1 MMLDPSVYDGK
12 IRSLNWKE
20 RLEVLI
26 ETFKGFFAVKGIH
39 HGAAMA
45 YYALFAMVPLLY
57 LSVSVFG
64 RVIGKDKMESVIYSV
79 LTNQIGIKD
88 VEGIMGFVSS
98 LNLHKGNLIMD
109 IVGITTLLIACSALL
124 VSLKN
129 SMNKY
134 MGIEVVPISS
144 KRAIMQE
151 LIFRTIS
158 ILMLAGFT
166 IVVIVIYFAQLFFV
180 SFSAQWLKDLE
191 IVSWVFTGLA
201 RHGLS
206 ILSNLII
213 FTIIFRFVHDGVVRW
228 KLAFSGAVFTS
239 LLLYFSQLAIKY
251 YLVNFFFAADGGIA
265 GSILV
270 IMLWVF
276 YSSLIIFLGAKFTA
290 VYAAKTGHS
299 IVYK

>member
-1 MMLDPSVYDGK
+1 MLDPSVYDGK

-134 MGIEVVPISS
+134 MGIEVVPVGS
-144 KRAIMQE
+144 KRAIIQE
-151 LIFRTIS
+151 LIFRTVS

-166 IVVIVIYFAQLFFV
+166 VVVIVVYFAQLFFV

-290 VYAAKTGHS
+290 VYADKTGHS

>member
-1 MMLDPSVYDGK
+1 MLDQSVCDGK
-12 IRSLNWKE
+12 IRSLSWKE
-20 RLEVLI
+20 RIEVVVD
-26 ETFKGFFAVKGIH
+26 TFKEFFAVKGIH

-57 LSVSVFG
+57 LSVTFFG
-64 RVIGKDKMESVIYSV
+64 RIIGKEKMQSVISSV

-88 VEGIMGFVSS
+88 VDGIMSFVDS
-98 LNLHKGNLIMD
+98 LNLHKGNLMMD
-109 IVGITTLLIACSALL
+109 VVGIITLLVACSALL

-134 MGIEVVPISS
+134 MGIEVVHLNP
-144 KRAIMQE
+144 KRAILEE
-151 LIFRTIS
+151 LLFRFIS
-158 ILMLAGFT
+158 IVMLAGFT
-166 IVVIVIYFAQLFFV
+166 VVVIVVYFAQLFMV
-180 SFSAQWLKDLE
+180 SVSADWLTDME
-191 IVSWVFTGLA
+191 VISWIYTGFA
-201 RHGLS
+201 RHGLA

-228 KLAFSGAVFTS
+228 KLAFYGALFTS

-251 YLVNFFFAADGGIA
+251 YLVNFFFAANGGIA

-299 IVYK
+299 IIYK

>member
-1 MMLDPSVYDGK
+1 MLDQSVYDGK
-12 IRSLNWKE
+12 IKSLSWKE
-20 RLEVLI
+20 WGEVFVN
-26 ETFKGFFAVKGIH
+26 TFKAFFAVKGIH

-64 RVIGKDKMESVIYSV
+64 RLIGQEKMLSVISSV
-79 LTNQIGIKD
+79 LMNQIGIKD
-88 VEGIMGFVSS
+88 VGGIMTFVDS
-98 LNLHKGNLIMD
+98 LNLHKGNLVMD
-109 IVGITTLLIACSALL
+109 VVGVITLLVACSALL
-124 VSLKN
+124 VSVKTSL
-129 SMNKY
+129 NKY
-134 MGIEVVPISS
+134 MGIDVVEVSTR
-144 KRAIMQE
+144 RAILE
-151 LIFRTIS
+151 DLVFRSIS
-158 ILMLAGFT
+158 IVMLAGFT
-166 IVVIVIYFAQLFFV
+166 IVIIVVYFAQLLLV
-180 SFSAQWLKDLE
+180 SMSAKWLEDLA
-191 IVSWVFTGLA
+191 VLSWVFSGLA

-213 FTIIFRFVHDGVVRW
+213 FTFIFRFVHDGVVRW
-228 KLAFSGAVFTS
+228 RLAFSGAVFTS
-239 LLLYFSQLAIKY
+239 LVLYFSQLAIKY

-299 IVYK
+299 IIYK

>member
-1 MMLDPSVYDGK
+1 MLDPSVYDGK

>member
-1 MMLDPSVYDGK
+1 MLDRSVYDGK
-12 IRSLNWKE
+12 IRTLNWRE
-20 RLEVLI
+20 RLEVLL

-64 RVIGKDKMESVIYSV
+64 RIIGKDKIESVIHSV

-88 VEGIMGFVSS
+88 VDGIMGFVSS
-98 LNLHKGNLIMD
+98 LNLHKGNFIMD
-109 IVGITTLLIACSALL
+109 VVGIITLLIACSALL

-134 MGIEVVPISS
+134 MGIEVVQISS
-144 KRAIMQE
+144 RKAILQD
-151 LIFRTIS
+151 LIFRSVS
-158 ILMLAGFT
+158 IIMLAGFT
-166 IVVIVIYFAQLFFV
+166 IVVIAIYFAQLFFV
-180 SFSAQWLKDLE
+180 SIGAKWLEELE
-191 IVSWVFTGLA
+191 VLSWAFTSLA

-290 VYAAKTGHS
+290 VYAAKTGYS
-299 IVYK
+299 IIYK

>member
-1 MMLDPSVYDGK
+1 MLDRSVYDGK

-20 RLEVLI
+20 RLEVLV
-26 ETFKGFFAVKGIH
+26 ETFKGFFEVKGIH

-64 RVIGKDKMESVIYSV
+64 RIIGKDKMESVIYSV

-88 VEGIMGFVSS
+88 VEGIMSFVES
-98 LNLHKGNLIMD
+98 LNLHKGNLVMD
-109 IVGITTLLIACSALL
+109 VVGIITLLVACSALL
-124 VSLKN
+124 VSLKT

-134 MGIEVVPISS
+134 MGIEVVPLSS
-144 KRAIMQE
+144 KRAILEE
-151 LIFRTIS
+151 LIFRSVS
-158 ILMLAGFT
+158 IVMLAGFT
-166 IVVIVIYFAQLFFV
+166 LLVIVVYFAQLFFI
-180 SFSAQWLKDLE
+180 SISAKWLDDLE
-191 IVSWVFTGLA
+191 VLSWAFTELA

-213 FTIIFRFVHDGVVRW
+213 FTVIFRFVHDGVVRW
-228 KLAFSGAVFTS
+228 RLAFSGAVFTS

-270 IMLWVF
+270 IMMWVF

>member
-1 MMLDPSVYDGK
+1 MLDPSVYDGK
-12 IRSLNWKE
+12 IRSLSWKE

-64 RVIGKDKMESVIYSV
+64 RVIGKDKMESVIQSV

-88 VEGIMGFVSS
+88 VEGIMVFVSS
-98 LNLHKGNLIMD
+98 LNLHKGNFIMD
-109 IVGITTLLIACSALL
+109 VVGIVTLLIACSALL

-134 MGIEVVPISS
+134 MGIEVVHLSS
-144 KRAIMQE
+144 KRAILQE
-151 LIFRTIS
+151 LLFRSIS
-158 ILMLAGFT
+158 IVMLAGFT
-166 IVVIVIYFAQLFFV
+166 IVVIVVYFAQLFFV
-180 SFSAQWLKDLE
+180 SIGAKWLDELE
-191 IVSWVFTGLA
+191 VLSWVFNSLA

-239 LLLYFSQLAIKY
+239 LVLYFSQLAIKY

-299 IVYK
+299 IIYK

>member
-1 MMLDPSVYDGK
+1 MLDPSVYDGK

-276 YSSLIIFLGAKFTA
+276 YSSLIIFLGATFTA